1 MRNPELGAEDSR
13 WADAVFPPP
22 DSVVFEAV
30 AGELRQSTDSPEWLD
45 RLRST
50 GGSAA
55 SVMDYLP
62 YLESF
67 LPEATRF
74 WEQGNDG
81 QLVSDFWTQTDA
93 SGGEIHLLAC
103 ALALNGQRLMMIRS
117 A

>member
-45 RLRST
+45 RLKPA

-67 LPEATRF
+67 LPEARAFGTKATMASWYRISGPKPMRLEARSTC
-74 WEQGNDG
+74 W
-81 QLVSDFWTQTDA
+81 LVPWRLTD
-93 SGGEIHLLAC
+93 SG
-103 ALALNGQRLMMIRS
+103 
-117 A
+117 